1 MTRSPEPL
9 LSIEDLRV
17 SFAIRSG
24 FLRRTKAEVRGVDGV
39 SFSVMQGKTLGIVG
53 ESGCGKST
61 TARAIIGLETPNSG
75 AISFAGE
82 RIELATPKRR
92 RQLARHIQMIYQDP
106 FASLNPRKTVEQI
119 IGEGWLVHPDLVP
132 ESERKAETALLMRRV
147 GLDPALS
154 NRFPHQF
161 SGGQRQRIGIAR
173 ALALRPRLLVCD
185 EPVSAL
191 DVSVQA
197 QTLNLLAELQHEL
210 GLTYVFI
217 AHDLSVV
224 RHVSDTIA
232 VMYLGRIV
240 ETGPIGP
247 IYARPAHPYTLALM
261 SAAPVSRPWAV
272 SRPSRIVLKG
282 ELPSPL
288 APPPG
293 CRFHTRCWMAR
304 ARCRIEEPKLREVA
318 GRKTACHFAEEVVA
332 EAAPIGT
339 P

>member
-1 MTRSPEPL
+1 MTLSPEPL
-9 LSIEDLRV
+9 LSIDDLRV
-17 SFAIRSG
+17 TFAVRST
-24 FLRRTKAEVRGVDGV
+24 FLRRTLMEVSSVAGV
-39 SFSVMQGKTLGIVG
+39 SLSVMPGKTLGIVG

-61 TARAIIGLETPNSG
+61 TARAIIGLDKPSSG
-75 AISFAGE
+75 TITFAGE
-82 RIELATPKRR
+82 RIEMASPQRR
-92 RQLARHIQMIYQDP
+92 RQLARDMQMIYQDP
-106 FASLNPRKTVEQI
+106 FASLNPRKTVAQI
-119 IGEGWLVHPDLVP
+119 IGEGWQVHPDLLHAT
-132 ESERKAETALLMRRV
+132 ERNAETALLMRKV

-154 NRFPHQF
+154 DRFPHQF

-173 ALALRPRLLVCD
+173 ALALRPRLLICD

-197 QTLNLLAELQHEL
+197 QTLNLLSDLQHEL

-224 RHVSDTIA
+224 RHVSNTIA

-240 ETGPIGP
+240 ETGAVGQ
-247 IYARPAHPYTLALM
+247 IYASPAHPYTRALM
-261 SAAPVSRPWAV
+261 SAAPIPRPWAV
-272 SRPSRIVLKG
+272 SRPARIVLKG

-288 APPPG
+288 APPSG

-304 ARCRIEEPKLREVA
+304 EQCRTDEPKLREVA
-318 GRKTACHFAEEVVA
+318 GRQTACHFAEEVVA
-332 EAAPIGT
+332 TAGPVGT